1 MAITYMGRKLDDQN
15 QPYSASGIGT
25 AGTVQAGQQPQYN
38 TSVPKYTPSAQ
49 VQQAQQAMQQVQSA
63 KPQGYTSKY
72 QPQLDAIMQ
81 QIQNP
86 EKFTYS
92 FNNDEMFKY
101 YADLYTQKGKQ
112 AAQDTMGQAAALTG
126 GYGNSYAQSVADQ
139 TYQQYLLSLY
149 EKGDQL
155 RQEAYQRH
163 QDDRADLYNRYNTM
177 QAADQTD
184 YGRYRDAYSD
194 WENER
199 AYQTDQYYNLY
210 NQDYGAWSDD
220 WNRNMQQNQFDWDQA
235 QYNQKVNQDYALAIL
250 ANGQMPSDDMLAAAG
265 LSKEDAMLL
274 MAQLGVDAGGSGG
287 GGGGRGSSGKQQD
300 AGTMDADSKLKNP
313 NTQSKDKN
321 GSSSSDKTKTMTS
334 DGQKAQWFGV
344 TGPEGTKLATATDN
358 MIKSLK
364 AGAKK

>member
-1 MAITYMGRKLDDQN
+1 MAMTYDERPK
-15 QPYSASGIGT
+15 YAAAGIGT
-25 AGTVQAGQQPQYN
+25 GATVQAGQQPQYQG
-38 TSVPKYTPSAQ
+38 SVPKYTPSAQ

-72 QPQLDAIMQ
+72 QGQLDEIMQ
-81 QIQNP
+81 DIMNP
-86 EKFTYS
+86 KKFSYS
-92 FNNDEMFKY
+92 FKDDPMFRY

-126 GYGNSYAQSVADQ
+126 GYGNSYAQSAADQ
-139 TYQQYLLSLY
+139 AYQQYLLSLY
-149 EKGDQL
+149 EKGDQF
-155 RQEAYQRH
+155 RQEAYDRYRDQ
-163 QDDRADLYNRYNTM
+163 RADTYNQFNTL
-177 QAADQTD
+177 QAADQVD
-184 YGRYRDAYSD
+184 YGRYRDAYAD

-199 AYQTDQYYNLY
+199 AYQTDMYNNLY
-210 NQDYGAWSDD
+210 NREYGEFSDD

-235 QYNQKVNQDYALAIL
+235 TYNQKVNQDYALAIL

-287 GGGGRGSSGKQQD
+287 GGGGRGSSGKKQD
-300 AGTMDADSKLKNP
+300 MGTMDADSKLKNQ

-321 GSSSSDKTKTMTS
+321 GSSSSDKSKTMTS